1 MIDATALLSTAISA
15 AINGGTIY
23 LVTRLLAH
31 GMDKIEKKDKK
42 GEKEVRSSEDKG
54 S

>member
-1 MIDATALLSTAISA
+1 MSIDATALLSTAISA

-31 GMDKIEKKDKK
+31 GMDKIGKKNNKEK
-42 GEKEVRSSEDKG
+42 RED
-54 S
+54 